1 MPFSSTTMRKPGN
14 IRKSKIHK
22 HCRRP
27 SFYKPKI
34 YFSTR
39 MIEIQN
45 DMSER
50 AIELLALPD
59 DQPCFVLDIGCGSGL
74 SGECLDEQGHYWIG
88 IDISISMLSKQQI
101 YLYLSLFPWRT
112 SLWQILL
119 ENVKLKETSFMV
131 TWAMGCPSVPVPS
144 MEPSA
149 SVLSNGFVTRINL
162 IINQLSD

>member
-1 MPFSSTTMRKPGN
+1 
-14 IRKSKIHK
+14 
-22 HCRRP
+22 
-27 SFYKPKI
+27 
-34 YFSTR
+34 

-101 YLYLSLFPWRT
+101 YLSFFYFLDALLFDRY
-112 SLWQILL
+112 
-119 ENVKLKETSFMV
+119 
-131 TWAMGCPSVPVPS
+131 C
-144 MEPSA
+144 
-149 SVLSNGFVTRINL
+149 
-162 IINQLSD
+162 

>member
-88 IDISISMLSKQQI
+88 IDISISMLSKQLI
-101 YLYLSLFPWRT
+101 YLSFFYFLDALLFDRYCSRT
-112 SLWQILL
+112 
-119 ENVKLKETSFMV
+119 
-131 TWAMGCPSVPVPS
+131 
-144 MEPSA
+144 
-149 SVLSNGFVTRINL
+149 
-162 IINQLSD
+162 

>member
-1 MPFSSTTMRKPGN
+1 MSVISLQCLELLESVKYKKKDVQTRTLSPSGHSKLLNLKKYSHKCINCFVMPFSSTTMRKPGN

-27 SFYKPKI
+27 FFYKPKI

-101 YLYLSLFPWRT
+101 YLSFFYFLDALLFDRY
-112 SLWQILL
+112 
-119 ENVKLKETSFMV
+119 
-131 TWAMGCPSVPVPS
+131 C
-144 MEPSA
+144 
-149 SVLSNGFVTRINL
+149 
-162 IINQLSD
+162 